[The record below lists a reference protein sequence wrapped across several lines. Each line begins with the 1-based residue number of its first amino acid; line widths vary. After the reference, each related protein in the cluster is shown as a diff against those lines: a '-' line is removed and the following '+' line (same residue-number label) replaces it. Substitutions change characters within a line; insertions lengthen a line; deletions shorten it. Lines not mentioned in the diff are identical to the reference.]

1 MPDQSPPLASRSPSL
16 WRRPCNCAAGPWR
29 GDDPQIAQ
37 PPQYRCVGCGRR
49 HGRCHPARDGPA
61 AIVSR
66 RKWCDRVRPV
76 GAKPRGCSRRRGCAH
91 DRAAPGAVDAR
102 PWMYQA
108 GGRVGHTDGCAR
120 AATPGTSAQ
129 VWEAWVRATMVGAG
143 SSRARRAGGG
153 QKSLIRFKFRVY
165 EGRCRYGHFS
175 DKRHR
180 AGYDD
185 RR

>member
-1 MPDQSPPLASRSPSL
+1 MADATLLATDLLLS
-16 WRRPCNCAAGPWR
+16 
-29 GDDPQIAQ
+29 
-37 PPQYRCVGCGRR
+37 Y
-49 HGRCHPARDGPA
+49 PA
-61 AIVSR
+61 ASGATAF
-66 RKWCDRVRPV
+66 DRLAR
-76 GAKPRGCSRRRGCAH
+76 S
-91 DRAAPGAVDAR
+91 RAAAPAPEAVLMTALRQAR
-102 PWMYQA
+102 STPDPWMYQA

-120 AATPGTSAQ
+120 ATTPGTSAQ